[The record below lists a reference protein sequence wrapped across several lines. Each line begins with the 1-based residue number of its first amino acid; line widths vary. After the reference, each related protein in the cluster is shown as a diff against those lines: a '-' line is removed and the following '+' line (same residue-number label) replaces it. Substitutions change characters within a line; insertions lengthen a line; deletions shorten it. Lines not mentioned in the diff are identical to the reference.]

1 MSRIAE
7 IESVLLSLATKPL
20 EISFSINETCK
31 NKLLVIGVDMKIRSI
46 QLKSIEARRYID
58 RNQKP
63 KQIRIDH
70 NSQVTQ
76 IQNQSNNS
84 ATVEF
89 QYTASYGAVG
99 MIKLE
104 GSLIYEND
112 DARKITKEWRDTR
125 KMPNQVASHI
135 HTAVMHACVPE
146 AVGIAKDLG
155 LPPPI
160 PLPQVRLGSKPSKG
174 QFGPEV
180 A

>member
-1 MSRIAE
+1 MSGMAE
-7 IESVLLSLATKPL
+7 IELVLLSLATKPL

-31 NKLLVIGVDMKIRSI
+31 NKLLVIEVDMKIKNI

-76 IQNQSNNS
+76 IQNQSNNQ

-112 DARKITKEWRDTR
+112 DARKITKEWLDTR
-125 KMPNQVASHI
+125 KMPNQIASHI

-160 PLPQVRLGSKPSKG
+160 PLPQVRLGTQPTKG
-174 QFGPEV
+174 HIGPEV

>member
-1 MSRIAE
+1 MSGIVE
-7 IESVLLSLATKPL
+7 IELVLLSLATKPL

-31 NKLLVIGVDMKIRSI
+31 NKLLVIASDMKIRNI

-76 IQNQSNNS
+76 IQNQPNNQ
-84 ATVEF
+84 AIVEF
-89 QYTASYGAVG
+89 QYTASYGSVG

-112 DARKITKEWRDTR
+112 DARKITKEWLDTR

-160 PLPQVRLGSKPSKG
+160 PLPQVRLGTQPTKG
-174 QFGPEV
+174 HIGPEV